1 MEQGDAS
8 MRAQLVH
15 KPYRLSRPTGGH
27 TNSITPPLNDIH
39 SRLNVCEPALYR
51 RPRSVRE
58 LFEVLNLARRRGLS
72 VSVAGGRHAMG
83 GQQFLSG
90 GCVVDMR
97 ALNRIL
103 DFNQDT
109 GLITVQSGIIWP
121 ELMRRYLSLQSG
133 EQQQWG
139 IRQKQTGADSLTV
152 GGAIAANI
160 HGRGLDC
167 APFSCDVESMQ
178 VITPRGD
185 LVTCSRLLNADL
197 FRMVVGGYGLF
208 GIITAATLR
217 LVRRQKVQR
226 VVALLTLPELMTG
239 IESRINDG
247 YTYGDFQF
255 ATDPNMSGFL
265 RDGIFSC
272 YQPID
277 NATSMPRDQIRLSRQ
292 DWQRLLYLGHVNK
305 RQAFLEFS
313 DFYLRSSGQVSD
325 NSSIAPSTSA
335 AAISSLTTAMQMQ
348 NNYCT
353 AIRNSPSSCAASGT
367 GIPTCVYPVTGS
379 STTRRCS
386 RECAIVGHGAG
397 ALAAGGSMA
406 VFKPFCRSC
415 HWPNRSGFVAALVA
429 TPVSGVGIR
438 PHSLQRLVTH
448 SNCAD
453 CVDDHRRNRPLA
465 GLRVFLGDT
474 PVNSPPAENHCRNIL
489 HRHVAPSWDHRCHT
503 TPLPG

>member
-8 MRAQLVH
+8 MRAQLAH
-15 KPYRLSRPTGGH
+15 KPYRLTRPTGGH
-27 TNSITPPLNDIH
+27 TNSMTPPLNDIH

-109 GLITVQSGIIWP
+109 GLITVQSGIVWP
-121 ELMRRYLSLQSG
+121 ELMRGYLSLQAG

-313 DFYLRSSGQVSD
+313 DFYLRSSGQVYWNDTHQLNIYLDDYHRTLDHHLDSKVPGTEMITELYVPRHRLAGFMD
-325 NSSIAPSTSA
+325 AVRADFLHHDVDLIYGTIRVIKRDEDAFLKWAKEDYACVIFNLHVDHDEQGMARARNAFQQLIDR
-335 AAISSLTTAMQMQ
+335 AIDL
-348 NNYCT
+348 
-353 AIRNSPSSCAASGT
+353 
-367 GIPTCVYPVTGS
+367 
-379 STTRRCS
+379 
-386 RECAIVGHGAG
+386 
-397 ALAAGGSMA
+397 GGSYFLTYHRYADAEQLLHCYPEFPEFLRRKRNWDPDMRLSSNW
-406 VFKPFCRSC
+406 FQ
-415 HWPNRSGFVAALVA
+415 HYEALL
-429 TPVSGVGIR
+429 S
-438 PHSLQRLVTH
+438 
-448 SNCAD
+448 
-453 CVDDHRRNRPLA
+453 
-465 GLRVFLGDT
+465 
-474 PVNSPPAENHCRNIL
+474 
-489 HRHVAPSWDHRCHT
+489 
-503 TPLPG
+503 